1 MDAVYAPDPDRDET
15 YFFDDGDCTFLVG
28 GVLFKLHKTILCR
41 DPSSMFRNL
50 FQDAKGKPSDA
61 IPLFDTVDDMRA
73 LCWSLY
79 AFPSEIYQLALSPG
93 DVDVR
98 KHLRVVDMA
107 QKYLL
112 PQYESLGWKFL
123 QAVPGAIPAY
133 LDRCSE
139 DDLVYSHE
147 LGIRWQ
153 SSGAPGASGAADTAV
168 SAMKSQLLEQVENKW
183 VQRLAR
189 GDEQV
194 TFSRALTT
202 GETYDRR
209 RLQGQVYLE
218 ARKLLFLQRFVF
230 SPSQPLNSRFNL
242 TPKQFLRLLV
252 GHSML
257 TNVLAA
263 VRSAVSLKLPRR
275 TSLAGCDSVYHPHC
289 EKAFNALVWGDLE
302 RDPVVAFRRAR
313 NTGYRCVNQHLD
325 NILPKEADLAEYFL
339 SSATGY
345 TISHENP
352 PM

>member
-1 MDAVYAPDPDRDET
+1 MDAVYAPDPTRDET

-28 GVLFKLHKTILCR
+28 GVLFKLHKTILFR

-61 IPLFDTVDDMRA
+61 IPLFDTADDMRA

-98 KHLRVVDMA
+98 KHLRIVDMA

-112 PQYESLGWKFL
+112 PQYESLGWKCL

-147 LGIRWQ
+147 LAIRWQ
-153 SSGAPGASGAADTAV
+153 SSGAWDGAADLV
-168 SAMKSQLLEQVENKW
+168 IFSIKNNLLEQVEDKW

-194 TFSRALTT
+194 TFNRALTT

-230 SPSQPLNSRFNL
+230 SPSQPLNLRFNL
-242 TPKQFLRLLV
+242 SPNQFLRLLV

-263 VRSAVSLKLPRR
+263 VRSAIRLKVPRR
-275 TSLAGCDSVYHPHC
+275 TGCDLVRHPQC
-289 EKAFNALVWGDLE
+289 EKVFNQLSWGELE
-302 RDPVVAFRRAR
+302 RDPEMVFARAR
-313 NTGYRCVNQHLD
+313 SAGTGYSCITQHLD
-325 NILPKEADLAEYFL
+325 NILPKEAELAEYFL